1 MCCAWCLACSV
12 VSWKPQPDRSSA
24 GAWEGAQAAGV
35 LGMLC
40 ACACAGALRAR
51 SERPGW
57 RRGGA
62 PLLWQPRPRRRGSRC
77 WGLPRLHPCPSSE
90 RGGEQKCA
98 GRPCDPSRRGL
109 LRQEGAE
116 GGEGVRCGAGA
127 TPRRPQERRLGAGTL
142 PPARVRTPA
151 RAQSSFCHL
160 SPPRSRHPEMAASA
174 GAPLV
179 SDDAGARLRARG
191 RSALRPGAPAAGR
204 DACVAGFR
212 TRLRGWRG
220 DPTRG
225 QPCSS
230 ASSEGN
236 PRLSSTVNRL
246 RSGGGAEAPAQARA
260 KVRSPRGEGAAV
272 RVSAQRAVRRPVRPE
287 PLAPSP

>member
-160 SPPRSRHPEMAASA
+160 SPPRSRHPRN
-174 GAPLV
+174 GGFRGGP
-179 SDDAGARLRARG
+179 ARQRRR
-191 RSALRPGAPAAGR
+191 RSPAAGPSPER
-204 DACVAGFR
+204 PA
-212 TRLRGWRG
+212 TR
-220 DPTRG
+220 
-225 QPCSS
+225 CS
-230 ASSEGN
+230 
-236 PRLSSTVNRL
+236 R
-246 RSGGGAEAPAQARA
+246 
-260 KVRSPRGEGAAV
+260 RGEGRVCRGIPDAAAGLAG
-272 RVSAQRAVRRPVRPE
+272 RPDAGSAVLERFF
-287 PLAPSP
+287 